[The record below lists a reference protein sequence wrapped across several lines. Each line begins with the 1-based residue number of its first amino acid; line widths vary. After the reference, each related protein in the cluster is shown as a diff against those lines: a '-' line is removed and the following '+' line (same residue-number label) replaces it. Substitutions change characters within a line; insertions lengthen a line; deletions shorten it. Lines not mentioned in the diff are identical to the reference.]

1 MSEIKCEVK
10 GCNRKATY
18 FIKDD
23 ATGKIRA
30 LCDEHILDYLNKL
43 DEKQPSTLCKLNA
56 VCPKCEKEE
65 SEK

>member
-23 ATGKIRA
+23 ATGKI
-30 LCDEHILDYLNKL
+30 LSLIHI
-43 DEKQPSTLCKLNA
+43 
-56 VCPKCEKEE
+56 
-65 SEK
+65 